1 MQHYKYSDVLLWR
14 SMPEGANI
22 VRAFFSEDRERRILV
37 YSRKDGTYSYT
48 DQTLTF
54 DEYEQEYWWRGTDNE
69 LSFYDSEESVL
80 ADIAARTENLFGFV
94 PVMHGAPP
102 QQKPRKKLSV
112 LFLVLAIVSLAAIIC
127 GLLFTFLHLGGILS
141 NEFLVCGSIMEGV
154 GLLLYLLFL
163 KLWSPRNDFVV
174 PPLPTIPREAVIFLY
189 RRKDQ
194 PENGQVF
201 FSEDGIRRV
210 TVFLRDDGCYSYI
223 YEKLYIESDE
233 EEIDIFA
240 AYASWDAA
248 NGSVSLYDS
257 EERLLKDIAPLLG
270 GMTEQLLNEEKYN

>member
-1 MQHYKYSDVLLWR
+1 MQQYKYSDALLWR
-14 SMPEGANI
+14 SMPEGADI

-37 YSRKDGTYSYT
+37 YRRKDGTYSYT
-48 DQTLTF
+48 DQALTF
-54 DEYEQEYWWRGTDNE
+54 DEYEQEYWWRGTEGDR
-69 LSFYDSEESVL
+69 SFYDSEESVL

-141 NEFLVCGSIMEGV
+141 DDFLVCGSIMGGV
-154 GLLLYLLFL
+154 GLLLLLL
-163 KLWSPRNDFVV
+163 SLNLWSPRNEEFVV

-189 RRKDQ
+189 RRKDL
-194 PENGQVF
+194 PENGRVF
-201 FSEDGIRRV
+201 FSEDGIRHV

-257 EERLLKDIAPLLG
+257 EERLLKDIAPLLD
-270 GMTEQLLNEEKYN
+270 GMTEL

>member
-1 MQHYKYSDVLLWR
+1 MQQYKYSDALLWR
-14 SMPEGANI
+14 SMPETADI

-37 YSRKDGTYSYT
+37 YRRKDGTYSYT
-48 DQTLTF
+48 DQALTF
-54 DEYEQEYWWRGTDNE
+54 DEYEQEYWWRGTEGDR
-69 LSFYDSEESVL
+69 SFYDSEESVL

-141 NEFLVCGSIMEGV
+141 DDFFVFWSIMGGV
-154 GLLLYLLFL
+154 GLLLLLL
-163 KLWSPRNDFVV
+163 SLNLWSPRNEEFVV

-189 RRKDQ
+189 RRKDL
-194 PENGQVF
+194 PENGRVF

-257 EERLLKDIAPLLG
+257 EERLLKDIAPLLD
-270 GMTEQLLNEEKYN
+270 GMTEL